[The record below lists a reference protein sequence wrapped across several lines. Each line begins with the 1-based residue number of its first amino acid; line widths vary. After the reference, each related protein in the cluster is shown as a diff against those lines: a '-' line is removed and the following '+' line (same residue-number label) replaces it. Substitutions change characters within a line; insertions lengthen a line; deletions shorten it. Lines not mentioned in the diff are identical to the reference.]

1 MTVLEAVLL
10 VDAVPDPPG
19 RRTLVPGVALW
30 VQQQVHIGCIWRAL
44 IWGDTQPY
52 YLDTIH
58 LESPHLG
65 GGHSLTIQLPCEY
78 TQRLKWCS
86 ANDLGHMGL
95 VRSYSC
101 ERCNIVIRST

>member
-58 LESPHLG
+58 LGSPHLG
-65 GGHSLTIQLPCEY
+65 GRHTALLSRYHPPGELSSGDTHSLTI
-78 TQRLKWCS
+78 
-86 ANDLGHMGL
+86 
-95 VRSYSC
+95 
-101 ERCNIVIRST
+101 